1 MAISIEV
8 TDTISGNQAPCDNID
23 ESMALKTFFD
33 TLEAN
38 GFGPFSEL
46 NSESALVV
54 DGESKSW
61 HDDMLKDSLSSLG
74 FKDGSQVTIA
84 KTQKVA

>member
-1 MAISIEV
+1 MPISIEV
-8 TDTISGNQAPCDNID
+8 TDTISGNQAPCDNLD
-23 ESMALKTFFD
+23 ESMALMAFFT

-46 NSESALVV
+46 NSKSALIV

-84 KTQKVA
+84 KEHKVA